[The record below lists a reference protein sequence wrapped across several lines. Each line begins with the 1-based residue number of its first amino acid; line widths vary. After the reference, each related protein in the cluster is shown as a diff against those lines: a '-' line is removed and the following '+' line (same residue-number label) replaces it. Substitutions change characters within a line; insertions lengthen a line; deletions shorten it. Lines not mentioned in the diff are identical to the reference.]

1 MAYADVTIRYALYFA
16 PDDATAL
23 AAFARRW
30 FRGPPLLDP
39 AVQDRI
45 TATARRY
52 GFHAT
57 LKAPF
62 YLAEG
67 QSEESLRETL
77 AAFAASRACPATAPL
92 ALRTLDG
99 FLALAPTR
107 PLPEVNALAQAC
119 VEHFEGFRAPLDEG
133 DLARRRAPGLTA
145 RQEDNLLRWG
155 YPYVAEDFR
164 FHMTLTARLN
174 DDDRAAVEA
183 ALAPLTA
190 PLCREPLDLDA
201 VSLFRQD
208 EPEAPFTRIA
218 RYPLAGARSSAG

>member
-1 MAYADVTIRYALYFA
+1 MAIRYALYFA

-30 FRGPPLLDP
+30 FQGPPLLDP
-39 AVQDRI
+39 ALQDRI

-62 YLAEG
+62 HLADG
-67 QSEESLRETL
+67 QSEESLRQTL
-77 AAFAASRACPATAPL
+77 AAFAASQACPATAPL
-92 ALRTLDG
+92 ALRNLDG
-99 FLALAPTR
+99 FLALVPTR
-107 PLPEVNALAQAC
+107 PLPQVKALAQAC
-119 VEHFEGFRAPLDEG
+119 VENFEGFRAPLDEA

-145 RQEDNLLRWG
+145 RQEENLLRWG

-174 DDDRAAVEA
+174 DDDRATVEA
-183 ALAPLTA
+183 ALAPVTA
-190 PLCREPLDLDA
+190 PLCREALDLDA

-208 EPEAPFTRIA
+208 EPEVPFTRIA
-218 RYPLAGARSSAG
+218 RYPLAGARPSAG